1 MFKASAS
8 YETFFDGVAN
18 QLLCAVEDII
28 QEKVTWKFQSP
39 AQSTHLSLGGKV
51 GFRSMVGHIRE
62 QKPGTRIIILTMP
75 PLRKP
80 LTEKP
85 VRILT
90 SDSSLTSNLY
100 AHLLQF
106 WNDDNTKSFDYLDL
120 DVISTHDHVV
130 EQRVCGLNLP

>member
-51 GFRSMVGHIRE
+51 GFRSMVGQIRE
-62 QKPGTRIIILTMP
+62 QNQGTRIIILTMP
-75 PLRKP
+75 PPRKL
-80 LTEKP
+80 LTENQCA
-85 VRILT
+85 
-90 SDSSLTSNLY
+90 S
-100 AHLLQF
+100 
-106 WNDDNTKSFDYLDL
+106 
-120 DVISTHDHVV
+120 
-130 EQRVCGLNLP
+130 